1 MKTIVKMMCIL
12 LSMSFVAQTSAHS
25 KAGIFL
31 NKPKMKAKLLLLFCI
46 VFVGT
51 VSAQKRR
58 VGINGSFQGDNAFTV
73 EGFSYLS
80 STNLE
85 QTSFIITNKTADE
98 VEISFEMAITYTCN
112 RVKKDKRTSITL
124 KGHASYEVG
133 TYMNSTSDKNCIT
146 TNTDGTKTTIVGITY
161 LGLVTKNIS
170 ALQRERKKK
179 FDALVSNVS
188 KYYHAKD
195 YENAIEALTRVAE
208 VASSSEEVRVKNEW
222 DAKIRLAMQTKQ
234 QQNAQTEGNAGKGKM
249 SSDLQKGVRREAEAD
264 FWEDKP
270 ATNSVANLERGG
282 DNKEAYKVYEKRKE
296 AEEKKARQE
305 QAYINNLNRQL
316 AENEKE
322 RQENA
327 RKIDAWGN
335 NMYNTYYAAQA
346 ATDARNRL
354 NENSKLSGNYNSV
367 EELEAEFN
375 QKYNSINQDVQEWN
389 EASNQSIQSGANLL
403 FNDGSSSG
411 QAAGELVGMLG
422 SWVNNNKAAKEA
434 RERKEKLEKERNAH
448 LEELNRKKWN
458 AILELRKRLFS
469 QFVDGGT
476 PLSRHRIQSPEVYCF
491 VYSFPPGSMNETSPN
506 LYISNVFPVTQY
518 NDRTWPFKASLVT
531 DIKKKTKAQDV
542 VLMGYYTD
550 KGMAEKMRSS
560 LVSLSA
566 KAQLKKLDISYTR
579 SGAQAG
585 AIASSDDFWETGKTD
600 KASKASSETKSNTK
614 ATSTK
619 KKEDD
624 FWNN

>member
-1 MKTIVKMMCIL
+1 
-12 LSMSFVAQTSAHS
+12 
-25 KAGIFL
+25 
-31 NKPKMKAKLLLLFCI
+31 MKAKLLLLFCV

-58 VGINGSFQGDNAFTV
+58 VGINGSFHGDNAFTV

-80 STNLE
+80 GTNLE

-170 ALQRERKKK
+170 ALQRERKQK
-179 FDALVSNVS
+179 FDALLANVS

-195 YENAIEALTRVAE
+195 YENAIEALTGVAE

-222 DAKIRLAMQTKQ
+222 DTKIRLAMQTKEQKTNQIAGTKQ
-234 QQNAQTEGNAGKGKM
+234 QQNAQTESNAGKGKM
-249 SSDLQKGVRREAEAD
+249 SSDLQKGVRREVEDD

-270 ATNSVANLERGG
+270 ATNSTANLEQGG

-305 QAYINNLNRQL
+305 RAYIDNLNRQL
-316 AENEKE
+316 AENERE
-322 RQENA
+322 RQESA
-327 RKIDAWGN
+327 RKIDALAN

-375 QKYNSINQDVQEWN
+375 QKYYSINQDVQEWN

-448 LEELNRKKWN
+448 LAELNRKKWN
-458 AILELRKRLFS
+458 AILELRKKLFS

-476 PLSRHRIQSPEVYCF
+476 PLSKHRIQSPEVYCF

-506 LYISNVFPVTQY
+506 LYVSNVFPVAQY
-518 NDRTWPFKASLVT
+518 NDGTWPFKASLVT

-550 KGMAEKMRSS
+550 KGMAEKMLSS
-560 LVSLSA
+560 LIGLSA

-614 ATSTK
+614 SAPVK

>member
-1 MKTIVKMMCIL
+1 MK
-12 LSMSFVAQTSAHS
+12 
-25 KAGIFL
+25 
-31 NKPKMKAKLLLLFCI
+31 KLFISILLLFI
-46 VFVGT
+46 TTVIIAQSRYTGGSSGT
-51 VSAQKRR
+51 VPE
-58 VGINGSFQGDNAFTV
+58 GITV
-73 EGFSYLS
+73 EIFTEYNRISQYQRTYFLVS
-80 STNLE
+80 SELGT
-85 QTSFIITNKTADE
+85 E
-98 VEISFEMAITYTCN
+98 VEVKIEAAITYTCG
-112 RVKKDKRTSITL
+112 RVERGFIALTGGSSMYLKSRESKKSATWLKETQDKSCINI
-124 KGHASYEVG
+124 GVDG
-133 TYMNSTSDKNCIT
+133 TYS
-146 TNTDGTKTTIVGITY
+146 TIVGITY
-161 LGLVTKNIS
+161 SGTIVRKQSTEKKKEETAVRGGSVNNAAKGQMS
-170 ALQRERKKK
+170 KDDQKGTMRKKT
-179 FDALVSNVS
+179 D
-188 KYYHAKD
+188 D
-195 YENAIEALTRVAE
+195 
-208 VASSSEEVRVKNEW
+208 
-222 DAKIRLAMQTKQ
+222 
-234 QQNAQTEGNAGKGKM
+234 
-249 SSDLQKGVRREAEAD
+249 D

-270 ATNSVANLERGG
+270 ATSMANLERGG

-296 AEEKKARQE
+296 AEEKKAKQE
-305 QAYINNLNRQL
+305 QAYINNLNQQL
-316 AENEKE
+316 AENERE

-375 QKYNSINQDVQEWN
+375 QKYYSINQDVQEWN

-448 LEELNRKKWN
+448 LAELKSKKWN
-458 AILELRKRLFS
+458 AILELRKKLFS

-476 PLSRHRIQSPEVYCF
+476 PLSKHRIQSPEVYCF
-491 VYSFPPGSMNETSPN
+491 VYSFPPGGMNETLPN
-506 LYISNVFPVTQY
+506 LYVSNIFPVAQY
-518 NDRTWPFKASLVT
+518 NDGTWPFKNSLVT
-531 DIKKKTKAQDV
+531 DVKKKTKAQDV
-542 VLMGYYTD
+542 ILMGYYTD
-550 KGMAEKMRSS
+550 KSMAEKMRNS

-566 KAQLKKLDISYTR
+566 KAQLNKLDITYTR

-585 AIASSDDFWETGKTD
+585 AIASSDDFWETGNTTTG
-600 KASKASSETKSNTK
+600 AKASSEIKSNTK
-614 ATSTK
+614 TAPVK